1 MALAPKLLYKHPWGS
16 GLTSITESCRHRD
29 RAFSAS
35 KPRSLERRL
44 VAQKECIVK
53 IAQVAP
59 LIESVPPQAYGG
71 TERMVHYL
79 TEGLVAR
86 GHDVTLFASGDSQTT
101 ADHVAVVKQS
111 LRLSK
116 RPRDPTIWHMCQ
128 LMEVLRRAHHFDI
141 IHFHTDWFHF
151 PVWRNVSTPQLTTL
165 HGRLDIP
172 DLRAVYDEFRDMAVV
187 SISDSQ
193 RTPMPSAGWVET
205 IYNGTPAGNY
215 HFCDRPGDY
224 LAFLGRITPEK
235 GPEQAIEI
243 AKRLGMPLKMAAKID
258 PIDREYFAARIEP
271 LLDDPLIDFLG
282 EVDERGKDTLL
293 GGARALLFPIDWPE
307 PFGLV
312 MTEAMACGTPV
323 IAMRRG
329 SVPEI
334 MIDGVTGFIVN
345 SIDEAV
351 AAVQKIGT
359 IDRANCR
366 QHFEQNFTV
375 GRMVDSY
382 VETYKRLIKSGPLP
396 IAQTSTVGSL
406 VARR

>member
-1 MALAPKLLYKHPWGS
+1 
-16 GLTSITESCRHRD
+16 
-29 RAFSAS
+29 
-35 KPRSLERRL
+35 
-44 VAQKECIVK
+44 VK

-71 TERMVHYL
+71 TERVVHYL

-86 GHDVTLFASGDSQTT
+86 GHDVTLFASGDSHTN

-116 RPRDPTIWHMCQ
+116 RPRDPTIWHMRQ
-128 LMEVLRRAHHFDI
+128 LMEVRRMSHHFDI
-141 IHFHTDWFHF
+141 VHFHTDWFHF
-151 PVWRNVSTPQLTTL
+151 PVWRGSPTPQLTTL
-165 HGRLDIP
+165 HGRLDIA

-193 RTPMPSAGWVET
+193 RTPMPSARWVET

-258 PIDREYFAARIEP
+258 PVDREYFADRIEP
-271 LLDDPLIDFLG
+271 LLDDPLIDFIG
-282 EVDERGKDTLL
+282 EVDERGKDRLL

-345 SIDEAV
+345 SIDQAV

-366 QHFEQNFTV
+366 KHFEQNFTV
-375 GRMVDSY
+375 GRMVDGY
-382 VETYKRLIKSGPLP
+382 IETYQRLIKTAPAP
-396 IAQTSTVGSL
+396 VVQTSPVQSL